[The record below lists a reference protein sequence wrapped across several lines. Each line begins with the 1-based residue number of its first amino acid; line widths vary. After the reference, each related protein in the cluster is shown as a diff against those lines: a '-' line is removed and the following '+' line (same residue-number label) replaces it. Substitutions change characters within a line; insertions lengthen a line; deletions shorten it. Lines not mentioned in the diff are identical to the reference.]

1 MAYLAVS
8 RDNREIMFNEKPEYD
23 RIEDCWKENYG
34 EEIVW
39 NDYADFDAGVHIEDR
54 FFYGIEIPS
63 GTIKKIIGKE
73 LTFKDEPIEL
83 K

>member
-23 RIEDCWKENYG
+23 RIEDCWKENDG

-39 NDYADFDAGVHIEDR
+39 NDYYDFDAGVHREDR
-54 FFYGIEIPS
+54 FFYGIELPS

>member
-23 RIEDCWKENYG
+23 RIEDCWKENDG

-39 NDYADFDAGVHIEDR
+39 NDYYDFDEFIDIKSNQEDYYDIPENEYDSLL
-54 FFYGIEIPS
+54 YGYGDLEDNY
-63 GTIKKIIGKE
+63 
-73 LTFKDEPIEL
+73 DE
-83 K
+83 